1 MSMLSDWNSFIYRG
15 LIVQAFGTTN
25 LRRRVRSFIDWT
37 RGRISFFMFKNPR
50 NWELLDPK
58 EAPGEKVVAAW
69 GL

>member
-1 MSMLSDWNSFIYRG
+1 MDLVYRHLG
-15 LIVQAFGTTN
+15 QPT
-25 LRRRVRSFIDWT
+25 LRRKVRSFIDWA

-58 EAPGEKVVAAW
+58 EAPGEKVAAVW